1 MNRKLKNTLGLVG
14 LLIFILVAGGI
25 YIYVVQKGSIKE
37 KTKKV
42 AELNSH
48 SMEKAKI
55 LEELAQMQMK
65 SSELDSILAARK
77 FNIPKDISSI
87 KFYTFVNGLYP
98 EMASDMRINIEYLG
112 TKADKQFQF
121 HEYKVTGGGSFNDLY
136 HFLYSIEQGK
146 ELKKIKNINLSNM
159 VIEDEDGVPQ
169 FLVGYNMNVSV
180 YFSKDDRFATTQMV
194 ENNLATRSYRDIFYP
209 LIRNEVPP
217 NVDMLLDVQGA
228 KLLALVPEGAF
239 LSDVK
244 GNTYLLWEGEQI
256 YLGYLTKIDY
266 EHNTVSFILNKGGII
281 EKVDLY
287 LQPEIKK
294 KK

>member
-42 AELNSH
+42 SELNSH
-48 SMEKAKI
+48 SMEKTKI
-55 LEELAQMQMK
+55 VEELDYMK
-65 SSELDSILAARK
+65 TRAAELDSILAARK

-98 EMASDMRINIEYLG
+98 YMNPDMRINIEYEGL
-112 TKADKQFQF
+112 KPEKEFQF
-121 HEYKVTGGGSFNDLY
+121 YEYKVSGGGDYNDLY
-136 HFLYSIEQGK
+136 RFLYSIEQGK
-146 ELKKIKNINLSNM
+146 ELKKIRNLTLSNM
-159 VIEDEDGVPQ
+159 VIEDKDGVPQ
-169 FLVGYNMNVSV
+169 FLVGYNMTVNV
-180 YFSKDDRFATTQMV
+180 YFSKDDRFATTQIV
-194 ENNLATRSYRDIFYP
+194 ENDLATRPYHDVFYP

-266 EHNTVSFILNKGGII
+266 DHNTVSFILNKGGII